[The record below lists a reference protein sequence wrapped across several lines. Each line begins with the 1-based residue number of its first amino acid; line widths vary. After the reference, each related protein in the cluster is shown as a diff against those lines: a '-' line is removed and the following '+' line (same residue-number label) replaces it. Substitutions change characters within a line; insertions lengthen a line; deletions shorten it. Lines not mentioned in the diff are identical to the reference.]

1 MASDLHFRIPEM
13 SAEYLNTR
21 HHLEVGLIL
30 HLVGQQIKA

>member
-1 MASDLHFRIPEM
+1 M

-30 HLVGQQIKA
+30 HLGDQQIKHNHKYSFNR